1 LFLACWLVAK
11 VVFVEVV
18 VPNRTAGRNAEAT
31 AAELR
36 AAVPDGAP
44 LYIFKLKDEGV
55 TFYYARPVR
64 KLNDVRELP
73 PGAFAVLIRLER
85 DAPAFAHLV
94 QVRELRDQQGDPIWL
109 SRAP

>member
-1 LFLACWLVAK
+1 M
-11 VVFVEVV
+11 
-18 VPNRTAGRNAEAT
+18 
-31 AAELR
+31 
-36 AAVPDGAP
+36 PDGAP

-94 QVRELRDQQGDPIWL
+94 PVRELRDQQGDPIWL